1 MAQKILDM
9 TKYTLLLLLLG
20 IGSGSNAATLE
31 LPMFTIETA
40 DGWTHSIIEP
50 ASTQNG
56 SAQLSARTSLVSSTL
71 VSITSASGIGD
82 LKIHALAVP
91 AGMEAVDE
99 VSLRRLTNLDSRI
112 DLEWQ
117 SWGNGSGYQF
127 SYIENNSFHMQ
138 WWITNGQT
146 ILLASY
152 SSDSGPSDS
161 VIGEVDA
168 MLDSIN
174 LL

>member
-1 MAQKILDM
+1 MNKN
-9 TKYTLLLLLLG
+9 TLLLLLFC
-20 IGSGSNAATLE
+20 IGTGSSAETLE
-31 LPMFTIETA
+31 LPMFTIEIP
-40 DGWTHSIIEP
+40 DGWTHSITEP

-56 SAQLSARTSLVSSTL
+56 SAQLTARTSLASSSL
-71 VSITSASGIGD
+71 VSVTSTSGRGD
-82 LKIHALAVP
+82 LRIHALAVP
-91 AGMEAVDE
+91 VGMEAVDE